1 MSIAAKIEQINSTM
15 DEAVEE
21 QQAGNYSGARE
32 KVETAFILITG
43 LPQRALLEN
52 EELQWN
58 ADGIK
63 TLLDYLTSRVTAS
76 SGSILQSAPVRYER

>member
-1 MSIAAKIEQINSTM
+1 MSIAAKIERINTSM
-15 DEAVEE
+15 DEAGIAQE
-21 QQAGNYSGARE
+21 AGDYATARN
-32 KVETAFILITG
+32 KVEAAYMIIAT
-43 LPQRALLEN
+43 LPQRAVLEN

-76 SGSILQSAPVRYER
+76 SGSILQSAPVRYQR